1 MGTMTGPDHLFAHAV
16 RRWPALAWAAPIV
29 LLLPPF
35 AFALARP
42 SRALAAMFLM
52 LGFAI
57 WAIAGRARPGWLI
70 LLSTLGY
77 AAALL
82 LPYYFSP
89 LIYLIG
95 VMAFVLAGEGPM
107 RQRARR

>member
-1 MGTMTGPDHLFAHAV
+1 MGAMTAPDQFFARAV

-35 AFALARP
+35 AFALAQP
-42 SRALAAMFLM
+42 SRVLAAMFLV
-52 LGFAI
+52 LGFAV

-77 AAALL
+77 TAALL

-95 VMAFVLAGEGPM
+95 VMAFVLAGEGPV